1 MRTQKERTSEKKPR
15 LLKKVYHNLRS
26 GRRLI
31 PFYAMFWAI
40 TVAVI
45 VLAAL
50 NRNWSGCFAGCL
62 ALVLFL
68 LPSFA
73 EESLRIELPTILEV
87 IVVVFVF
94 CAQILGEIGMYYTR
108 FPFWDTMLH
117 CTSGFLFAAFGF
129 SLVDLC
135 NRSRRVDVKLSPF
148 FLSLVAFCFSMTVGV
163 LWEFFEFGIDQLF
176 ATDMQRDSVIRDIAV
191 RYFSPD
197 GETPIRIEQ
206 ISQTVIHT
214 ADGAIYY
221 IPGYL
226 EIGLLD
232 TLKDLFVDCAGAV
245 VFSVIGFFYVRSR
258 GKGRIARQ
266 FIPVVQNPTATT
278 EAAKEESACEKAQ

>member
-1 MRTQKERTSEKKPR
+1 MKKPKNG
-15 LLKKVYHNLRS
+15 LPKKVLHNLRS
-26 GRRLI
+26 DKKLRIL
-31 PFYAMFWAI
+31 YAVFWAI
-40 TVAVI
+40 TAAVI

-50 NRNWSGCFAGCL
+50 AEDWSGCFAGIL
-62 ALVLFL
+62 ALILFL

-135 NRSRRVDVKLSPF
+135 NRSKKIAVHLSPF
-148 FLSLVAFCFSMTVGV
+148 YLALVAFCFSMTVGV
-163 LWEFFEFGIDQLF
+163 VWEFFEFGMDRLF
-176 ATDMQRDSVIRDIAV
+176 ATDMQRDSVVQELAA
-191 RYFSPD
+191 RYFSPNGD
-197 GETPIRIEQ
+197 VSIHIGEITETIL
-206 ISQTVIHT
+206 TT
-214 ADGAIYY
+214 ADGGVYR

-226 EIGLLD
+226 ELGLLD
-232 TLKDLFVDCAGAV
+232 TMKDLLVDCIGAIL
-245 VFSVIGFFYVRSR
+245 FSVIGFFYVRSR
-258 GKGRIARQ
+258 GKGKIARQ
-266 FIPVVQNPTATT
+266 FIPVVQEEPPAEETTPQPT
-278 EAAKEESACEKAQ
+278 EIK